1 MASVGGLGPR
11 APSASDRI
19 VERGEIPPRQAA
31 YRAEAGQRATL
42 GDIRAAERSSA
53 DRVRASRAD
62 DDRAASLRVDARR
75 AERVTRREEAEP
87 AVATAAEDLR
97 SRMKDEAVRDADA
110 MTQAATQRAL
120 RDYLRAG

>member
-11 APSASDRI
+11 APSLSDRI
-19 VERGEIPPRQAA
+19 GERGEIPARRAA
-31 YRAEAGQRATL
+31 SRAEAGQRATL

-53 DRVRASRAD
+53 DRVRDQRLN

-75 AERVTRREEAEP
+75 AERVTQRDEAEP
-87 AVATAAEDLR
+87 MVATAAEDLR
-97 SRMKDEAVRDADA
+97 SRMKDEAVREADA

>member
-19 VERGEIPPRQAA
+19 AERGDIPARQAA
-31 YRAEAGQRATL
+31 SRAEAGQRATL

-53 DRVRASRAD
+53 DRVRAQRSD
-62 DDRAASLRVDARR
+62 DDRAASVRVDSRR
-75 AERVTRREEAEP
+75 AERVTQGDEATP
-87 AVATAAEDLR
+87 TVATAAEDLR
-97 SRMKDEAVRDADA
+97 SRIRDELLRTADA
-110 MTQAATQRAL
+110 MTEAATQRAL